1 MKQYRFQNR
10 RCLKC
15 QVEMGQGHSDRVQ
28 EQVEVWVEVAA
39 EAEGEE
45 IGQEQGLVEVV
56 SAQAVGRR

>member
-1 MKQYRFQNR
+1 
-10 RCLKC
+10 
-15 QVEMGQGHSDRVQ
+15 MGQGHSDRVQ

-39 EAEGEE
+39 EAEWEE